1 MAEATTTATA
11 DTTTAATT
19 STTQT
24 PWHNG
29 IEADTIGFWQNK
41 GLTLDDPK
49 AVFTGVS
56 KMYRELE
63 KHVGAPPDQLLKLP
77 KADAK
82 PEEWKSVYQRLGAP
96 ADPKEYDLS
105 GIKYGGED
113 LEPAFVDAMR
123 ASLAAAFVPKDKAAT
138 VVKTVVDYLEN
149 ADKAEGAITQSKIDA
164 ERAALKADWGPNF
177 DFNHL
182 KAMEGARRLG
192 ITPEAVKALE
202 GQIGYKS
209 VMEAMRKIG
218 QGTSEATWV
227 DGANKIA
234 TVNGVNVPATREGAA
249 ARLNELMNDAAWGK
263 RLTSGDQETVNEWR
277 ALTTMIDGEAA

>member
-1 MAEATTTATA
+1 MT
-11 DTTTAATT
+11 DP
-19 STTQT
+19 T
-24 PWHNG
+24 PTPPPSPTPTPTPSPAWHAG

-63 KHVGAPPDQLLKLP
+63 KFTGAPPDQLIKLP

-82 PEEWKSVYQRLGAP
+82 PEEWKAVFQRLGVP
-96 ADPKEYDLS
+96 AEAKDYDLA

-113 LEPAFVDAMR
+113 LEPAFVDRMR
-123 ASLAAAFVPKDKAAT
+123 TALHSSLVPKDKAAGIVKE
-138 VVKTVVDYLEN
+138 VVGYLED
-149 ADKAEGAITQSKIDA
+149 ADKAEAAVTTAKIG
-164 ERAALKADWGPNF
+164 EEKAALAKDWGKNF

-202 GQIGYKS
+202 GQIGYRS
-209 VMEAMRKIG
+209 VMEAMRRIG
-218 QGTSEATWV
+218 AGTSEDTFV
-227 DGANKIA
+227 EGSRKIGGGPDG
-234 TVNGVNVPATREGAA
+234 VPATREAA
-249 ARLNELMNDAAWGK
+249 QARLNERMADPAWGK
-263 RLTSGDQETVNEWR
+263 QLTSGHAETVNEWR